1 MNTIT
6 AQRLRQTIDRC
17 GDASEIS
24 NADIVELESELSGLL
39 AQIAERQS
47 AQDADSLL
55 LELGSLQ
62 ELLSIL
68 TFKYGVDLTDRQRRI
83 VRDYDRWDD
92 AGSRAD
98 FFKEIVAGRVE

>member
-1 MNTIT
+1 MNSIT
-6 AQRLRQTIDRC
+6 SQRLRQTIDRC

-39 AQIAERQS
+39 AQIAKKQS
-47 AQDADSLL
+47 AQDAESAL

-68 TFKYGVDLTDRQRRI
+68 VFKYDVDLTDRQRRI
-83 VRDYDRWDD
+83 VREYDRWDD
-92 AGSRAD
+92 GETRIY
-98 FFKEIVAGRVE
+98 FFKEIAAGRV